1 MKRIVSIICL
11 AALLV
16 SVLSMT
22 AFAEGNADYGFNK
35 GKTENE
41 SRHAVYSQL
50 GKTTEQVDKSGYVD
64 SHVNADAAI
73 ATLDTDALVEAGVID
88 QETADKI
95 AAYATA
101 KHTNISAVYDG
112 MDSMSPTA
120 RHEAFAARKSAD
132 SNMGDTVADLVAAE
146 IITQEQADAINA
158 WLNK

>member
-1 MKRIVSIICL
+1 MKRIVSILCL

-22 AFAEGNADYGFNK
+22 AFAEGNESYGFNK

-64 SHVNADAAI
+64 SHVSADADI
-73 ATLDTDALVEAGVID
+73 ATLNTDALVEAGIID

-95 AAYATA
+95 AAFATA
-101 KHTNISAVYDG
+101 KHTNISATYEG

-132 SNMGDTVADLVAAE
+132 NGLGDTVAELVEAE

>member
-22 AFAEGNADYGFNK
+22 AFAEGNESYGFNK

-41 SRHAVYSQL
+41 SRHAVYEQL

-64 SHVNADAAI
+64 SHVNPDATI
-73 ATLDTDALVEAGVID
+73 ATLNTDALVEAGIID
-88 QETADKI
+88 QDTADKI
-95 AAYATA
+95 AAFAAT
-101 KHTNISAVYDG
+101 KHTNISAIYDG
-112 MDSMSPTA
+112 MDQMTPA
-120 RHEAFAARKSAD
+120 QRREDFAARKSTDA
-132 SNMGDTVADLVAAE
+132 NLGDTVADLVAAE

-158 WLNK
+158 FLAE